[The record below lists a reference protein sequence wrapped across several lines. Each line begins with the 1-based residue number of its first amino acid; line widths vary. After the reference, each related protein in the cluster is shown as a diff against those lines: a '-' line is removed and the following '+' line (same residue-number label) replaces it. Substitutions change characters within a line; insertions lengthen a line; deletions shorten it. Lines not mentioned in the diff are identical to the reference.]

1 MGYVLK
7 TNLANKSNYGNK
19 RATGA
24 IKYIVVH
31 YTANDGDTDEGNANY
46 FNSANRNASAH
57 YFVDD
62 DSATLSVPEDYVAW
76 SVGGKRYS
84 NYKSTGGAKL
94 YKICTNNNSISIE
107 MCDALKNGTIM
118 ATEKTMQNTA
128 ELIKSL
134 MVKYNIPISNVVRHF
149 DVTGKSCPAY
159 FVNATA
165 WNVFKERITG
175 ISITT
180 TPKPTVTTSSNYVYK
195 GLDYSRVFDATFYA
209 NKYGDLKD
217 NFGTDKTKLFNHFI
231 KNGINE
237 GRQAISTFDIKVY
250 KANNS
255 DLYKQYRDDMQS
267 YVIHYLTY
275 GYKEVRIK
283 V

>member
-1 MGYVLK
+1 MSYVLK
-7 TNLANKSNYGNK
+7 TNLADKSNYGSK
-19 RATGA
+19 RSVSS

-31 YTANDGDTDEGNANY
+31 YTANDGDTDEGNGKY
-46 FNSANRNASAH
+46 FDTANRKASAH

-62 DSATLSVPEDYVAW
+62 DSATISVPDNYVAW
-76 SVGGKRYS
+76 SVGGSRYS
-84 NYKSTGGAKL
+84 NYKQTGGAKL

-107 MCDALKNGTIM
+107 MCDTLKNGTIM
-118 ATEKTMQNTA
+118 ATEKTMRNTA

-134 MVKYNIPISNVVRHF
+134 MAKYNIPISNVVRHF
-149 DVTGKSCPAY
+149 DVTGKNCPAY

-165 WNVFKERITG
+165 WNGFKERITG
-175 ISITT
+175 ISIT

-217 NFGTDKTKLFNHFI
+217 AFGTDKTKLFNHFI
-231 KNGINE
+231 QKGISE
-237 GRQAISTFDIKVY
+237 GRQAISTFDVKAY

-255 DLYKQYRDDMQS
+255 DLVKRYGNDMQS